1 MRVLGGFGGVGVGRW
16 LLPESVLQGAPDGPC
31 RLQLLG
37 SQDRVFHRRQGN
49 RCAATLQ
56 ESGLTTHC
64 CAMSFGPSGINS
76 PPEGGVCPP
85 FAHPSVG
92 CALRLRRPARRLGR
106 LHGGGRFPRP
116 PWGGQARPPHGLN
129 GLRGSPH
136 PSADQKG
143 RASAARR
150 PKAGGLFGLRGKFQ
164 KVGQCEALRGVP
176 GGVPPGAVEGWSTGL
191 SRWAVSGQRAALSTP
206 STGDPGCPRRNGPQG
221 AYCVQREKGNAG
233 NPRQC

>member
-1 MRVLGGFGGVGVGRW
+1 
-16 LLPESVLQGAPDGPC
+16 
-31 RLQLLG
+31 
-37 SQDRVFHRRQGN
+37 
-49 RCAATLQ
+49 
-56 ESGLTTHC
+56 
-64 CAMSFGPSGINS
+64 MSSGPSGINS
-76 PPEGGVCPP
+76 PQRGRLSP

-106 LHGGGRFPRP
+106 LHGGEDSPAPLGRACP
-116 PWGGQARPPHGLN
+116 PPHGLN

-136 PSADQKG
+136 PSAGQKG
-143 RASAARR
+143 RASEARR

>member
-1 MRVLGGFGGVGVGRW
+1 
-16 LLPESVLQGAPDGPC
+16 
-31 RLQLLG
+31 
-37 SQDRVFHRRQGN
+37 
-49 RCAATLQ
+49 
-56 ESGLTTHC
+56 
-64 CAMSFGPSGINS
+64 MSFGPSGINS

-85 FAHPSVG
+85 LRPSFG
-92 CALRLRRPARRLGR
+92 GLRASLAASRPPPRAAPRRGKIPPAPLGR
-106 LHGGGRFPRP
+106 AGPPPAWPERPTRLPPPICRPGG
-116 PWGGQARPPHGLN
+116 
-129 GLRGSPH
+129 
-136 PSADQKG
+136 K
-143 RASAARR
+143 ASEARR